1 MTNHPTKIL
10 LLILL
15 LFGCKQQKLIETSS
29 FCKNIKTPCLDRKGK
44 VSIKTKYGDIIIE
57 IDGESAPITAGNF
70 LDIIE
75 KRLYE
80 DTSFHRVI
88 KSPYPF
94 IIQGGNLNLKQKS
107 SKWAPNESRTMING
121 MQTQNRQIPLE
132 IKLKT
137 DQRPRYNSPVIN
149 PNEVPLIELT
159 HKRGAIAMARSQRIN
174 SGSTQFYIALKTLPE
189 LDGRY
194 AVFGKVIKGMNI
206 VELIKQGDKI
216 EKTVSLINKQKVEK
230 I

>member
-10 LLILL
+10 LLIIL
-15 LFGCKQQKLIETSS
+15 LFGCNQKKLIETPS
-29 FCKNIKTPCLDRKGK
+29 FCKNIKTPCLDKKGK

-57 IDGESAPITAGNF
+57 INGKSAPITAGNF

-75 KRLYE
+75 KKLYE
-80 DTSFHRVI
+80 GTSFHRVI

-94 IIQGGNLNLKQKS
+94 IIQGGNLNLKTKS
-107 SKWAPNESRTMING
+107 SKWMQNESRIITNG
-121 MQTQNRQIPLE
+121 TKKQPRQIPLE

-137 DQRPRYNSPVIN
+137 DQRPRYNAPVIN
-149 PNEVPLIELT
+149 PNELPFIELT

-174 SGSTQFYIALKTLPE
+174 SGSTQFYIALKPLPE

-206 VELIKQGDKI
+206 VELIEQGDMI
-216 EKTVSLINKQKVEK
+216 EKTVSLISKKD
-230 I
+230 